1 MLDIQTNSTF
11 QRSKLKLAQVDQ
23 KRPTF
28 EWLNRSL
35 DSANC
40 LDSDGGQPKQ
50 KIWYFKK
57 FNMHPFQISKVF
69 LKLYLWIFNHLFTS
83 SADCAMKKPTVLA
96 GILELWKLLGQT
108 FFCICL
114 FGWQTLFPK
123 QFSKI
128 LHDSVKFSD
137 KKTFLHFVW
146 TKKFQRP
153 TCGLIEIFV
162 SLPPSVAFT
171 WHTNQW
177 AKLHASLLGEM
188 SFGQNH
194 DCTW

>member
-137 KKTFLHFVW
+137 KKTFCISFEPKNSKDQPVGWLRFSCHFP
-146 TKKFQRP
+146 R
-153 TCGLIEIFV
+153 
-162 SLPPSVAFT
+162 
-171 WHTNQW
+171 
-177 AKLHASLLGEM
+177 LLLSPDTQINE
-188 SFGQNH
+188 QNCMH
-194 DCTW
+194 RY